1 MGRYAFLAI
10 DFHLLLSA
18 GLPGA
23 SDTLLNP
30 YLAFLSKPAVGT
42 NPSAERRS
50 KTEPCANRRGRAP
63 HENANFLA
71 KILNMFYLCSH
82 DAMKEKVEGWI
93 PLKPLRSPCP
103 GAPGQGPI
111 FGGRSRRRDHA
122 RVRSLSRFRRSRTV
136 APSRCLPPTGIRPQM
151 TPQRLEK
158 IESAPGNGMVPE
170 APDPQDMVTTA
181 RRRRVASRPRRPNSS
196 RGQERRFQF
205 WKAMQHIKITGN
217 IQRIPSKTS
226 KSL

>member
-1 MGRYAFLAI
+1 MR
-10 DFHLLLSA
+10 D
-18 GLPGA
+18 
-23 SDTLLNP
+23 
-30 YLAFLSKPAVGT
+30 
-42 NPSAERRS
+42 
-50 KTEPCANRRGRAP
+50 
-63 HENANFLA
+63 FLA

-103 GAPGQGPI
+103 GGAMGANLWRSITSSRSCASSIAITVSPQPN
-111 FGGRSRRRDHA
+111 GGA
-122 RVRSLSRFRRSRTV
+122 F
-136 APSRCLPPTGIRPQM
+136 PMPPANRIRPQM

-181 RRRRVASRPRRPNSS
+181 RRRRVGSRPRRPNSS